1 MNAKLSFMLD
11 VRRLRVLHAVS
22 AYGSVTAAAAALG
35 YSAPAVS
42 QQLAALERE
51 VGMRLTERAGRGLE
65 LTPAALILVGHTD
78 ALLARLDA
86 AEADLAGLRD
96 QIAGRVALAAF
107 PSAAASL
114 VPAAW
119 AALAA
124 SAPQVRLELTEM
136 EPEESLPAVLRGE
149 TDVAVA
155 HEYDLLP
162 RPLDPLFERRELLDD
177 PVGSRRPGRS
187 PAGRRARV
195 PLSALAG
202 QPFLAPREG
211 TSCAEMIQRACARAG
226 FVPRVVARA
235 TDFAVLLS
243 LVAADAGV
251 TLVPGL
257 AARRLPPGVRLVP
270 PAEPVTRRVFTVS
283 RRGGDRKP
291 AVRVVLDALSAAGSY
306 VVDIPSKEPSSV
318 GDRGG
323 NGRHRSWRRA
333 VPATFRPDMTPIVA
347 PRASAAIPPMITE
360 AITAAEPVVINQGN
374 RGSMAPT
381 ENDRN
386 DETAARQAEPGASGS
401 TPSSRRAWVSRAIS
415 GLADRMLAMVS
426 ASSADRP

>member
-1 MNAKLSFMLD
+1 M
-11 VRRLRVLHAVS
+11 RRLRVLHAVS

-65 LTPAALILVGHTD
+65 LTPAALILVAHTD
-78 ALLARLDA
+78 ALLARLEA
-86 AEADLAGLRD
+86 AEADLAALRD

-119 AALAA
+119 AALAV
-124 SAPQVRLELTEM
+124 SAPQVRLDLTEM

-149 TDVAVA
+149 TDVAIA

-162 RPLDPLFERRELLDD
+162 RPLDPLFERRELLAD
-177 PVGSRRPGRS
+177 PVVLAV
-187 PAGRRARV
+187 PAGHPLAAESAI
-195 PLSALAG
+195 PLSDLAG
-202 QPFLAPREG
+202 QPFLAPREA

-235 TDFAVLLS
+235 TDFHVLLS

-257 AARRLPPGVRLVP
+257 AARWLPPGVRLVP

-291 AVRVVLDALSAAGSY
+291 AVRVVLDALTDA
-306 VVDIPSKEPSSV
+306 
-318 GDRGG
+318 
-323 NGRHRSWRRA
+323 
-333 VPATFRPDMTPIVA
+333 
-347 PRASAAIPPMITE
+347 
-360 AITAAEPVVINQGN
+360 
-374 RGSMAPT
+374 
-381 ENDRN
+381 
-386 DETAARQAEPGASGS
+386 AARPGGEP
-401 TPSSRRAWVSRAIS
+401 
-415 GLADRMLAMVS
+415 LAA
-426 ASSADRP
+426 

>member
-1 MNAKLSFMLD
+1 MTDKLCFMLD

-51 VGMRLTERAGRGLE
+51 VGMRLTERAGRGVE

-86 AEADLAGLRD
+86 AEADLAALHD

-119 AALAA
+119 AALAD
-124 SAPQVRLELTEM
+124 SAPQVRLDLTEM
-136 EPEESLPAVLRGE
+136 EPEESLPAMLRHE

-177 PVGSRRPGRS
+177 PVVLAI
-187 PAGRRARV
+187 PADSALALAAGGPV
-195 PLSALAG
+195 PLAAGGPVPLATLAG
-202 QPFLAPREG
+202 QPFLAPRQG

-235 TDFAVLLS
+235 SDFQVLLS
-243 LVAADAGV
+243 LVAAGAGV

-257 AARRLPPGVRLVP
+257 AARWLPPRVRLVP
-270 PAEPVTRRVFTVS
+270 PADPVTRRVFTVS

-291 AVRVVLDALSAAGSY
+291 AVRVVLDALQAAPLN
-306 VVDIPSKEPSSV
+306 VTQ
-318 GDRGG
+318 
-323 NGRHRSWRRA
+323 NLA
-333 VPATFRPDMTPIVA
+333 VR
-347 PRASAAIPPMITE
+347 
-360 AITAAEPVVINQGN
+360 
-374 RGSMAPT
+374 
-381 ENDRN
+381 
-386 DETAARQAEPGASGS
+386 DEEPG
-401 TPSSRRAWVSRAIS
+401 V
-415 GLADRMLAMVS
+415 LAV
-426 ASSADRP
+426 RPAQPALGQPG

>member
-1 MNAKLSFMLD
+1 MLD

-78 ALLARLDA
+78 ALLTRLEA
-86 AEADLAGLRD
+86 AEADLAALRD

-107 PSAAASL
+107 PSAAANL

-124 SAPQVRLELTEM
+124 SAPHVRLDLTEM

-162 RPLDPLFERRELLDD
+162 RPLDPLFERRELFRD
-177 PVGSRRPGRS
+177 PVLVAMPETHPLAPDGGP
-187 PAGRRARV
+187 V
-195 PLSALAG
+195 PLAALSG
-202 QPFLAPREG
+202 EPFLAPREA

-235 TDFAVLLS
+235 TDFQVLLS
-243 LVAADAGV
+243 LVAAGAGV

-270 PAEPVTRRVFTVS
+270 PAEPVTRRVFTIS

-291 AVRVVLDALSAAGSY
+291 AVRVVLDAL
-306 VVDIPSKEPSSV
+306 
-318 GDRGG
+318 
-323 NGRHRSWRRA
+323 
-333 VPATFRPDMTPIVA
+333 
-347 PRASAAIPPMITE
+347 
-360 AITAAEPVVINQGN
+360 TAA
-374 RGSMAPT
+374 
-381 ENDRN
+381 
-386 DETAARQAEPGASGS
+386 AARPGGEPLAALGGHLAEDLAVRNENPG
-401 TPSSRRAWVSRAIS
+401 V
-415 GLADRMLAMVS
+415 LAG
-426 ASSADRP
+426 RPA

>member
-1 MNAKLSFMLD
+1 MTDKLRFMLD

-42 QQLAALERE
+42 QQLGALEREVGMTLTERAGRGVSLTPAAQILVAHTDALLARLEAAEADLAALGYSAPAVSQQLAALERE
-51 VGMRLTERAGRGLE
+51 VGMTLTERAGRGVS
-65 LTPAALILVGHTD
+65 LTPAALILVAHTD

-86 AEADLAGLRD
+86 AEADLAALRD

-119 AALAA
+119 TALAD
-124 SAPQVRLELTEM
+124 SAPQVRLDLTEM
-136 EPEESLPAVLRGE
+136 EPEESLPAMLRGE

-177 PVGSRRPGRS
+177 PVVLAV
-187 PAGRRARV
+187 PADSALSLAGLDPV
-195 PLSALAG
+195 PLAALAG
-202 QPFLAPREG
+202 QPFLAPRQA

-235 TDFAVLLS
+235 SDFQVLLS
-243 LVAADAGV
+243 LVAAGAGV
-251 TLVPGL
+251 TLVPGM
-257 AARRLPPGVRLVP
+257 ASRWLPPGVRLVP

-291 AVRVVLDALSAAGSY
+291 AVRVVLDALSTAAG
-306 VVDIPSKEPSSV
+306 
-318 GDRGG
+318 
-323 NGRHRSWRRA
+323 
-333 VPATFRPDMTPIVA
+333 PAAAGPAAATPE
-347 PRASAAIPPMITE
+347 RE
-360 AITAAEPVVINQGN
+360 
-374 RGSMAPT
+374 
-381 ENDRN
+381 
-386 DETAARQAEPGASGS
+386 
-401 TPSSRRAWVSRAIS
+401 SRRA
-415 GLADRMLAMVS
+415 G
-426 ASSADRP
+426 

>member
-78 ALLARLDA
+78 ALLARLEA
-86 AEADLAGLRD
+86 AEADLGALRD

-114 VPAAW
+114 VPTAW
-119 AALAA
+119 AALAG
-124 SAPQVRLELTEM
+124 SAPEVRLDLTEM

-177 PVGSRRPGRS
+177 PVWLAVPEDYPMDGP
-187 PAGRRARV
+187 V
-195 PLSALAG
+195 PLSSLAG
-202 QPFLAPREG
+202 QPFLAPREA

-243 LVAADAGV
+243 LVAAGAGV
-251 TLVPGL
+251 TLVPAL
-257 AARRLPPGVRLVP
+257 AARRLPPRVRLVP

-291 AVRVVLDALSAAGSY
+291 AVRVVLDALSAA
-306 VVDIPSKEPSSV
+306 
-318 GDRGG
+318 
-323 NGRHRSWRRA
+323 
-333 VPATFRPDMTPIVA
+333 
-347 PRASAAIPPMITE
+347 AA
-360 AITAAEPVVINQGN
+360 
-374 RGSMAPT
+374 
-381 ENDRN
+381 
-386 DETAARQAEPGASGS
+386 
-401 TPSSRRAWVSRAIS
+401 
-415 GLADRMLAMVS
+415 
-426 ASSADRP
+426 